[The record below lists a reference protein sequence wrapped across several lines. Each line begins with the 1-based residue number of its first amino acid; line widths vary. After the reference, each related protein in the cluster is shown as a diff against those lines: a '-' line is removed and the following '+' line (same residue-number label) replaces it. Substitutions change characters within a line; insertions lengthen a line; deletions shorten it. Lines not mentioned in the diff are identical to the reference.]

1 VEVFVE
7 RAIRA
12 PRKTEIAPI
21 KRSAFPCN
29 HIMTF
34 PHELVWQYGGPSQQ
48 SGNERE
54 IPPDA
59 DPQGFVG
66 YPGARCNYTNPA
78 VAIGRTSESL
88 VVICQ
93 TGVGR
98 FYYKGFGRQNGSSVE
113 IDDPVPDGSRFHFR
127 RDE

>member
-1 VEVFVE
+1 MNTVIIRTITSERPSMTATEPVISRRYAGSLRGGGGGGPGSLTCVRAAGAVNFK

-12 PRKTEIAPI
+12 LRKTEIAPI

-34 PHELVWQYGGPSQQ
+34 PHELAWQYGGPSQQ

-59 DPQGFVG
+59 
-66 YPGARCNYTNPA
+66 R
-78 VAIGRTSESL
+78 
-88 VVICQ
+88 
-93 TGVGR
+93 
-98 FYYKGFGRQNGSSVE
+98 
-113 IDDPVPDGSRFHFR
+113 
-127 RDE
+127 